1 MRFLSNAQRIGL
13 LGALLIAGSSQADH
27 TPEVALAELKIASL
41 SSRVIGVAPKAVL
54 SCAVKVE
61 LVQDD
66 SALNTVLVVLVPPTT
81 FVEVAE
87 ASQGNC
93 ERSPTAT
100 DPHGPVHGHVI
111 CRLGTLNPGGP
122 KTATV
127 KIQGKQ
133 LTKRHSRLGCSAFV
147 YSDRPDRNHKDNF
160 KPHI

>member
-41 SSRVIGVAPKAVL
+41 SSRVIGVAPK
-54 SCAVKVE
+54 
-61 LVQDD
+61 
-66 SALNTVLVVLVPPTT
+66 
-81 FVEVAE
+81 
-87 ASQGNC
+87 
-93 ERSPTAT
+93 
-100 DPHGPVHGHVI
+100 
-111 CRLGTLNPGGP
+111 
-122 KTATV
+122 TATV